1 MTVQKRA
8 FLHALIAYVLISVVV
23 IASLFA
29 CFNIANLASKNNTL
43 EGTYRSLFGATPIA
57 GGNYSFSPP
66 IPMYR
71 AVIIGLESGGWNA
84 SSLENMT
91 VYVSLEYDVF
101 YTNVSA
107 LYQLASKDNLT
118 LSSYPDPNL
127 NMTGT
132 GFETIH
138 EVTAPVGDYQPQI
151 FSGVACRYVWT
162 IVVQEN
168 SGKGIPPPGYYLVD
182 AATAVLIPTGPLI

>member
-1 MTVQKRA
+1 MTAQKRA
-8 FLHALIAYVLISVVV
+8 FLYTVIAYTLISVVI

-29 CFNIANLASKNNTL
+29 YFNIANSASKNNTL
-43 EGTYRSLFGATPIA
+43 ESTYRSLFGTTPIV

-71 AVIIGLESGGWNA
+71 AVIIGLENGGWNA
-84 SSLENMT
+84 TSLQNMR

-118 LSSYPDPNL
+118 LSGYPNPDSN
-127 NMTGT
+127 GT

-138 EVTAPVGDYQPQI
+138 EVTTPVGDYQPQI
-151 FSGVACRYVWT
+151 FNGVACRYVWT
-162 IVVQEN
+162 IAVQEN
-168 SGKGIPPPGYYLVD
+168 SGKCIPPPGYYLVD
-182 AATAVLIPTGPLI
+182 AATAQLIPTGPLI